1 MTPPPNRP
9 STAPRALAPRPLA
22 LHLAIQTMTW
32 LSSRAALP
40 HSKTGSLPWRPT
52 LAAAAAALE
61 RDLGDV
67 DPEAFLGAV
76 DAEAGRRLLSFMD
89 GVRAYRRTAWR
100 RTQADLPTVWEEGS
114 TRLLDYGGVAGGG
127 GDRVPLLVVPS
138 LINRGYIL
146 DIAEKRSLL
155 RDLAGRGL
163 RPLLVDW
170 GIPGA
175 EELRFSLTDYI
186 AGRLERALDAAC
198 ELAGRPVGVIG
209 YCMGGLLA
217 LALVQRRPRQ
227 ASCLV
232 LMATPWD
239 FHAATDGRIRLMQAA
254 APTVAAMTDRIG
266 ALPVDVL
273 QAMFASLDPFL
284 TPAKFRRFSNL
295 DQDSERARLFVAVED
310 WLNDGVPLPGKVA
323 RECLIGWFAEN
334 TPARGAWRVAGR
346 PVLPGKVKA
355 DCLVLVPE
363 RDHIV
368 PRASATPL
376 AGALP
381 RAACRV
387 VPAGHIGMVAGSRA
401 PTILYRPLARWLD
414 SVSR

>member
-1 MTPPPNRP
+1 MTPPPSRP
-9 STAPRALAPRPLA
+9 QKAPRTLAPRPLA

-40 HSKTGSLPWRPT
+40 HSRTGSLPWRPT

-61 RDLGDV
+61 RDLSGV

-76 DAEAGRRLLSFMD
+76 DAEADRRLISFAE

-100 RTQADLPTVWEEGS
+100 RTLADPPAVWEEGS
-114 TRLLDYGGVAGGG
+114 TRLLDYGTIAAGGG
-127 GDRVPLLVVPS
+127 DGVPLLVVPS

-170 GIPGA
+170 GIPGP

-198 ELAGRPVGVIG
+198 ELGGRPVGVIG

-232 LMATPWD
+232 LIATPWD
-239 FHAATDGRIRLMQAA
+239 FHAAADGRIRLMAAA
-254 APTVAAMTDRIG
+254 APTFAAMIDRIG

-284 TPAKFRRFSNL
+284 TPAKFRRFSSL
-295 DQDSERARLFVAVED
+295 DADSEEARLFVVLED
-310 WLNDGVPLPGKVA
+310 WLNDGVPLPGPVA
-323 RECLIGWFAEN
+323 RECLIGWYAEN
-334 TPARGAWRVAGR
+334 SPARGAWRVAGR
-346 PVLPGKVKA
+346 PVLPREVKT

-368 PRASATPL
+368 PPASAAPL
-376 AGALP
+376 AEALP
-381 RAACRV
+381 RAVRRV
-387 VPAGHIGMVAGSRA
+387 VPAGHIGMVAGGRA
-401 PTILYRPLARWLD
+401 PTILYRPLARWLAD
-414 SVSR
+414 LLR